1 MSRYTAEDLGR
12 LAGLTGRTVRYY
24 VAEKLISPPHG
35 RGRGAHF
42 DEGHLA
48 QLKRVRLLQAG
59 GLDLSQI
66 REHLDELGAVL
77 AARGLKL
84 ADMEKTWM
92 YMGEQAA
99 AAWRAPPRPTAEV
112 KVARSTRIEVLPG
125 LELLVSDAYRLPS
138 PRQLADL
145 AVLIARAFPESPEPR
160 PSERGPRGAG
170 RG

>member
-12 LAGLTGRTVRYY
+12 LAGLSARTVRYY

-59 GLDLSQI
+59 GLDLRQI
-66 REHLDELGAVL
+66 REHLDELSVVL
-77 AARGLKL
+77 EGRGLKL

-92 YMGEQAA
+92 YLGEQAA
-99 AAWRAPPRPTAEV
+99 AVGRAPAAALEPTI
-112 KVARSTRIEVLPG
+112 ARATRIEILPG
-125 LELLVSDAYRLPS
+125 LELMVGDAYRLPP
-138 PRQLADL
+138 PRQMTELAIH
-145 AVLIARAFPESPEPR
+145 IARAFPEKPEPR
-160 PSERGPRGAG
+160 PSAPEARGAG